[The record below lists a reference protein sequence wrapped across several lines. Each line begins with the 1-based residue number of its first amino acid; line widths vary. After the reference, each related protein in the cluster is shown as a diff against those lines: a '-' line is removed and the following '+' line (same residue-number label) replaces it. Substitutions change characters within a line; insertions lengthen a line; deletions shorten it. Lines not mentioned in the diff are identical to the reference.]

1 MSSGTITV
9 RLVRSFEHRNIKHIV
24 LHDVD
29 FTQTVNS
36 FKEAIKKDLVSMQ
49 GIPPPFKKYS
59 YDTLKI
65 SHKAHGAK
73 SNDPVIDIAND
84 QLILEDGVT
93 LVEAGVGNETEISY
107 FKMEDYRKYQADPH
121 LVW

>member
-1 MSSGTITV
+1 MSSGTVTI

-29 FTQTVNS
+29 FSQTVSS
-36 FKEAIKKDLVSMQ
+36 FKEAIRKDLVSMQ
-49 GIPPPFKKYS
+49 GIPPPFKKFT

-73 SNDPVIDIAND
+73 SNDPVIDIEND

-93 LVEAGVGNETEISY
+93 LKEAGVGNETEISY
-107 FKMEDYRKYQADPH
+107 FKMEDYRKYQANPH

>member
-1 MSSGTITV
+1 MSSGTITI

-29 FTQTVNS
+29 FSQTVSS
-36 FKEAIKKDLVSMQ
+36 FKETIKKDLVSMQ
-49 GIPPPFKKYS
+49 GIPPPFKKFT

-73 SNDPVIDIAND
+73 SNDPVIDIEND

-93 LVEAGVGNETEISY
+93 LKEAGVGNETEISY
-107 FKMEDYRKYQADPH
+107 FKMEDYRKYQANPH

>member
-36 FKEAIKKDLVSMQ
+36 FKEAIKK
-49 GIPPPFKKYS
+49 
-59 YDTLKI
+59 DTLKI

>member
-1 MSSGTITV
+1 
-9 RLVRSFEHRNIKHIV
+9 
-24 LHDVD
+24 
-29 FTQTVNS
+29 
-36 FKEAIKKDLVSMQ
+36 MQ

>member
-1 MSSGTITV
+1 MSSGTITI

-29 FTQTVNS
+29 FTQTASS

-93 LVEAGVGNETEISY
+93 LMEAGVGNETEISY

>member
-36 FKEAIKKDLVSMQ
+36 FKEAIKK
-49 GIPPPFKKYS
+49 GY
-59 YDTLKI
+59 
-65 SHKAHGAK
+65 
-73 SNDPVIDIAND
+73 
-84 QLILEDGVT
+84 
-93 LVEAGVGNETEISY
+93 
-107 FKMEDYRKYQADPH
+107 
-121 LVW
+121 